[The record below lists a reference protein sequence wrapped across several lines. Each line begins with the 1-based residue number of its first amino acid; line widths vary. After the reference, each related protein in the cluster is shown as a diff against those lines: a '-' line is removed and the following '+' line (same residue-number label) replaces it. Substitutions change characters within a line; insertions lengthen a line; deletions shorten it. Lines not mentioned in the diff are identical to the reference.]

1 MKIFI
6 FSVCAL
12 FFCSVLYSEEQTQP
26 AQNKV
31 QKLLVEKV
39 EAAGVEAALAK
50 SLEEALVLD
59 IGKRENTS
67 VVTSAEMQNVVKT
80 AQLKSEMSCEGSDE
94 CLVEVQKKLSVE
106 TLIAGK
112 VTKLGDE
119 YIFSINTI
127 NVTTK
132 TVGER
137 ISVQGKDLN
146 DLKGKIKEAVD
157 VLLGVSKPR
166 QMFKLKDGEEL
177 KLAVMPL
184 TARGMEQTTAD
195 SLTSILSAQLNQI
208 KGISVISQDD
218 IKAMLSKAALD
229 SSAECSDS
237 MECVVE
243 IGASLGLSKLVTGA
257 VGKVKDT
264 FVISVQLIDVRN
276 ADVVNRVL
284 ESYTGDD
291 AELQNAIKL
300 AAYQLAGIDYQA
312 LTGEVD
318 FSFNVKKG
326 TVRFGDEE
334 KKFDKPQYSAA
345 GLIPGRYFLKVRAED
360 DDYLPLQTDVYVAPG
375 AKNVRTINILSK
387 PTPWY
392 KSWWFWT
399 LTSVVVLG
407 AAGTVTAVVLL
418 QDTPDG
424 SGTVTIE

>member
-1 MKIFI
+1 MRRILAATAIMFF
-6 FSVCAL
+6 FSFYTAG
-12 FFCSVLYSEEQTQP
+12 EELS
-26 AQNKV
+26 AQSKV
-31 QKLLVEKV
+31 KKLLVDKV
-39 EAAGVEAALAK
+39 EAAGVEANLAK

-106 TLIAGK
+106 TLISGK
-112 VTKLGDE
+112 VTKLGDD

-127 NVTTK
+127 NVATK

-300 AAYQLAGIDYQA
+300 AAYQLAGIDYQS

-334 KKFDKPQYSAA
+334 KKFEKPQYSAA

>member
-1 MKIFI
+1 MRRILAVTAIMFF
-6 FSVCAL
+6 FSFYAAG
-12 FFCSVLYSEEQTQP
+12 EEQS
-26 AQNKV
+26 AQSKV
-31 QKLLVEKV
+31 KKLLVDKV
-39 EAAGVEAALAK
+39 EAAGVEANLAK

-112 VTKLGDE
+112 VTKLGDD

-127 NVTTK
+127 NVATK

-137 ISVQGKDLN
+137 ISIQGRDLN

-157 VLLGVSKPR
+157 VLLGVSKPK

-300 AAYQLAGIDYQA
+300 AAYQLAGIDYQS

-326 TVRFGDEE
+326 TVHFGDEE

>member
-1 MKIFI
+1 MRRILAVTAIMFF
-6 FSVCAL
+6 FSFYAAG
-12 FFCSVLYSEEQTQP
+12 EEQP
-26 AQNKV
+26 AQSKV
-31 QKLLVEKV
+31 KKLLVDKV
-39 EAAGVEAALAK
+39 EAAGVEANLAK